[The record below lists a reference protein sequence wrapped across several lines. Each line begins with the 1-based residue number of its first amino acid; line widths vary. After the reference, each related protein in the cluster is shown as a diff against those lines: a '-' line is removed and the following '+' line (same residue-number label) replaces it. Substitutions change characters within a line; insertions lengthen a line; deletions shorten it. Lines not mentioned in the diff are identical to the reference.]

1 MRRDTIHDSRF
12 TVSFTKMVG
21 AGNDF
26 LIIDAEHNTVGAAA
40 KSWPKIAQAM
50 CDRRYGIGADG
61 ILVLEPSKKADC
73 RMRIFNSDGS
83 EAQMCGN
90 GARCVAAFVSR
101 RPRRSLRGR
110 PTRKGK
116 VTIETGAGLVS
127 ADVRGTQVR
136 MAMPR
141 PKDLK
146 PRLMLKMNGQLWP
159 AGYVDTGVPHAVVPV
174 RNVDEID
181 VQRIGRGLRFH
192 PEFAPRGAN
201 IDFIERSGGNRLK
214 VRTYE
219 RGVEGETLA
228 CGTGVAAAAVIHAV
242 TANGAARSA
251 TRGTSS
257 PARRVP
263 ARSHAIRVQ
272 TRSGETLTVSLRVKG
287 GVVKDVVME
296 GRAQRIC
303 EGIWQPS

>member
-1 MRRDTIHDSRF
+1 MTPI
-12 TVSFTKMVG
+12 TFTKMVG

-26 LIIDAEHNTVGAAA
+26 LVIDAVHNRFGAAA

-50 CDRRYGIGADG
+50 CDRRYGVGADG
-61 ILVLEPSKKADC
+61 ILVLEPSSVKVKGKATDC
-73 RMRIFNSDGS
+73 RMRVFNPDGS
-83 EAQMCGN
+83 EAEMCGN

-101 RPRRSLRGR
+101 WPKH
-110 PTRKGK
+110 KGK
-116 VTIETGAGLVS
+116 VTIETRAGLVS
-127 ADVRGTQVR
+127 ADVRGNTVR

-146 PRLMLKMNGQLWP
+146 PRVMLKMNGQLWP

-201 IDFIERSGGNRLK
+201 IDFIELSGANRLK

-228 CGTGVAAAAVIHAV
+228 CGTGVAASAVIHAV
-242 TANGAARSA
+242 TANGHANAS
-251 TRGTSS
+251 
-257 PARRVP
+257 RR
-263 ARSHAIRVQ
+263 IQVQ
-272 TRSGETLTVSLRVKG
+272 TRSGETLTVSLKVAGRT
-287 GVVKDVVME
+287 VKDVVME
-296 GRAQRIC
+296 GQAKRIC
-303 EGIWQPS
+303 EGTWQPS